1 MNQLMEKV
9 YHTTSLALAAW
20 LVYAGVKLRG
30 VLKTRRDNRRV
41 FEFEWQDGLDQ
52 LIESFFKGN
61 ALVNAESYFL
71 VLKSLKSR
79 IYDTEI
85 NVE

>member
-1 MNQLMEKV
+1 MEKA

-20 LVYAGVKLRG
+20 LVYSGVKLRG
-30 VLKTRRDNRRV
+30 VLKDKKDNRRV
-41 FEFEWQDGLDQ
+41 FEFEWQDGLDE

-61 ALVNAESYFL
+61 ALVNAENYFL

-79 IYDTEI
+79 IYDAEV
-85 NVE
+85 NVERD